1 MYAPRM
7 RALGWTPVLLP
18 AGILVALASVGV
30 APPSTAGAVAAGLVV
45 AALLWELDQRR
56 NG

>member
-1 MYAPRM
+1 M